1 MRSAFA
7 RVVALFLACVCAAQ
21 TTSSP
26 SENWRKSDTTDALR
40 GTTYSVFILT
50 GRFLTPPKRRSE
62 DPFFVM
68 KCAAG
73 QHSSGREFTGGELIT
88 AYVIVRAI
96 VNNKKAGVV
105 VQYRLD
111 DGKIHTDLWDRG
123 TDGTAVFPSR
133 DVVNDL
139 FYGHLSKHKEGTN
152 DPVRKVVIAVDEH
165 RGAEVVMQFD
175 MPDSTEVAD
184 ACGLILHKKK

>member
-62 DPFFVM
+62 DPFFVV

-73 QHSSGREFTGGELIT
+73 QHSSSLEFTGGELIT
-88 AYVIVRAI
+88 AYVIFRAI
-96 VNNKKAGVV
+96 VNHKIAGAV
-105 VQYRLD
+105 VQYRLHD
-111 DGKIHTDLWDRG
+111 CMIT
-123 TDGTAVFPSR
+123 T
-133 DVVNDL
+133 
-139 FYGHLSKHKEGTN
+139 HL
-152 DPVRKVVIAVDEH
+152 
-165 RGAEVVMQFD
+165 
-175 MPDSTEVAD
+175 
-184 ACGLILHKKK
+184 